1 MVIHEITVTC
11 SFVILHDYK
20 HENYDEI
27 VPYGKD
33 YMEPNPI
40 SFMLLNI
47 HLVCFPCVV
56 KLTTLKLN
64 LSGQWAV
71 HYVSDKWTE
80 MSIARNIKC

>member
-33 YMEPNPI
+33 YMGKPHIIYAFEY
-40 SFMLLNI
+40 SSGMLSPR
-47 HLVCFPCVV
+47 C
-56 KLTTLKLN
+56 
-64 LSGQWAV
+64 
-71 HYVSDKWTE
+71 
-80 MSIARNIKC
+80 

>member
-33 YMEPNPI
+33 YMGRYPY
-40 SFMLLNI
+40 
-47 HLVCFPCVV
+47 HLCF
-56 KLTTLKLN
+56 
-64 LSGQWAV
+64 
-71 HYVSDKWTE
+71 
-80 MSIARNIKC
+80 